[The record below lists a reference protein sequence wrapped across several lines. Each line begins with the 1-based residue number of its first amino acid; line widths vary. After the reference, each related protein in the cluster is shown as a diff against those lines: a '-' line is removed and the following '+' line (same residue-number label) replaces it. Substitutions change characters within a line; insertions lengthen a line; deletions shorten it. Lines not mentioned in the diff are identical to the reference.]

1 MHRIWKSRELELG
14 VKGSTL
20 VERFL
25 KSRGFASEA
34 ASDTFINPRLSDLKN
49 PFTLKGMDLAVDRL
63 VQALQK
69 QEWVCVY
76 GDFDL
81 DGTSGLALLYEGL
94 KELGFQNLKV
104 FQPLRLKEGYG
115 FHDWAVEELAQQ
127 NVSLIVTV
135 DVGITAFLATQ
146 RARQLQVDVIITDH
160 HLPAEQGLPAAY
172 CIVNPNQGDCP
183 SELGYL
189 SGAGVAFYVIRA
201 LLRRLTDLSLIQSK
215 GLFLNSLLEFVVI
228 ATITDMVPMKG
239 DNRAMIKAGLKQ
251 LKQTQRAGLRA
262 LLIMLGLDQKE
273 LSASDVAIRIAPKL
287 NALSRM
293 ELDLRPVD
301 IFLEVD
307 TQKAQELM
315 TKVTEQNTMRV
326 NLQQEGESIAITK
339 AQAQLAQDFIFV
351 YDSRFHRG
359 VIGLIATK
367 LAKDFNKP
375 TFIGA
380 LDNEGNMT
388 GSARLPDGHVVGL
401 TTALHSVGHLLM
413 RYGGHFAAAG
423 FELSESKADQFRA
436 GLVDFFKKVQ
446 EEQVEICLEYD
457 LDLKP
462 EDVSLQSHAAISQL
476 EPFGVGFESPLFSLK
491 NMVTVQVKELKGGHL
506 KAWLSPKDQ
515 KSPKI
520 EALGFSLSKDIQQ
533 KLRNQEQP
541 KNILFELQKNEFKG
555 NSTAQIRIIDI
566 QYI

>member
-1 MHRIWKSRELELG
+1 MHRRWKSREQELG
-14 VKGSTL
+14 VQGATL

-25 KSRGFASEA
+25 KSRGFVSKAD
-34 ASDTFINPRLSDLKN
+34 SDSFINPRLSDLKN
-49 PFTLKGMDLAVDRL
+49 PFTLKGMDQAVDRL
-63 VQALQK
+63 SVALK
-69 QEWVCVY
+69 NQEWVCVY

-94 KELGFQNLKV
+94 RELGFKNLKV

-127 NVSLIVTV
+127 GVSLILTV
-135 DVGITAFLATQ
+135 DVGITAFLATE
-146 RARQLQVDVIITDH
+146 RANQLGVDVIITDH
-160 HLPAEQGLPAAY
+160 HLPADQGLPAAY
-172 CIVNPNQGDCP
+172 CIVNPNQGSCP

-262 LLIMLGLDQKE
+262 LLMMLGLDQKE

-301 IFLEVD
+301 IFLEESID
-307 TQKAQELM
+307 KAQELM
-315 TKVTEQNTMRV
+315 TKVSEQNSMRV
-326 NLQQEGESIAITK
+326 NLQQEGEAIAIV
-339 AQAQLAQDFIFV
+339 QAQEQLTQDFIFV
-351 YDSRFHRG
+351 YDARFHRG

-367 LAKDFNKP
+367 LAKDLNKP

-380 LDNEGNMT
+380 LDKEGNIT
-388 GSARLPDGHVVGL
+388 GSARLPDGHSIGL
-401 TTALHSVGHLLM
+401 TEALQSVGSHLM

-423 FELSESKADQFRA
+423 FELSHSKVNEFSS
-436 GLVDFFKKVQ
+436 GLALFFKSAQ
-446 EEQVEICLEYD
+446 DEQLIRFIDYD
-457 LDLKP
+457 LDLNP
-462 EDVSLQSHAAISQL
+462 EDISLKSHAEMSQL
-476 EPFGVGFESPLFSLK
+476 EPFGVGFEPPLFSLK

-515 KSPKI
+515 KGPKI
-520 EALGFSLSKDIQQ
+520 EALGFSLSAEMKL

-555 NSTAQIRIIDI
+555 HSAAQIRIVDI